1 MVRAL
6 SIPAEGRNESD
17 GEKLRRLE
25 SAEREYLHALCLEH
39 YPALRR
45 YIYHLGFRG
54 EAADDWLQET
64 FLTAIRRIDVLRA
77 HENPGAY
84 LTQILRNV
92 IGHELRRVQ
101 YAARIAE
108 RLQTEELTGSEGYR
122 DELDPAIQY
131 RGLVSDEELQLL
143 LRYYLEGRS
152 RKELARELGIDIE
165 ACGKRIQRAKAHL
178 KAAME
183 RNGLR

>member
-1 MVRAL
+1 MF
-6 SIPAEGRNESD
+6 IPENGREQQD

-45 YIYHLGFRG
+45 YVYHLGFRG

-64 FLTAIRRIDVLRA
+64 FLVAIRRIDVLKT

-84 LTQILRNV
+84 LVQILRNV
-92 IGHELRRVQ
+92 IGHALRRMQ

-108 RLQTEELTGSEGYR
+108 QLRAEELTGSEGYR
-122 DELDPAIQY
+122 DELDPETLY

-143 LRYYLEGRS
+143 LRFYLEGRS
-152 RKELARELGIDIE
+152 RKELARELGIDVE

-183 RNGLR
+183 RDGLR